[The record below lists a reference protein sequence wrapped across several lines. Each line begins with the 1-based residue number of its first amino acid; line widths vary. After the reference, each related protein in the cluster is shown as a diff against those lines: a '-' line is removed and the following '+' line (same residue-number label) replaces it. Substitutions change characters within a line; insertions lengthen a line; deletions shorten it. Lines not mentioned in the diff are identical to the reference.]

1 MLLKDNVSKIY
12 LHTNFREAQA
22 SMIPYFI
29 RLAERTAQN
38 QDRPSDNVQ
47 RVNST
52 NSHNLQVI
60 DKLEFQ

>member
-1 MLLKDNVSKIY
+1 
-12 LHTNFREAQA
+12 
-22 SMIPYFI
+22 MIPYFI

-52 NSHNLQVI
+52 NSHNLQVK
-60 DKLEFQ
+60 DKLDF